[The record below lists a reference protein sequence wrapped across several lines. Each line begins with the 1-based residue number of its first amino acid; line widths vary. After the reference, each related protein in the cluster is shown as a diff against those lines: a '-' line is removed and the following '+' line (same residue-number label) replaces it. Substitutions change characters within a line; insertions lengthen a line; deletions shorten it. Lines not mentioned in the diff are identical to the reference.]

1 MNSEDIKLVTEL
13 IEKKDSDQ
21 LKEVIMTCIRPT
33 SPNCA
38 MSWTQKMPASST
50 CCWTTKRQPT
60 Y

>member
-21 LKEVIMTCIRPT
+21 LKEVI
-33 SPNCA
+33 
-38 MSWTQKMPASST
+38 KDLHPADIAEL